1 MSDFPILDDF
11 SNAVQNPSLNGFRQ
25 QNIVYEKDGRQ
36 RIIEAPDHW
45 TWVYTPK
52 AEDPGAVPSVY
63 HRSPGMSI
71 SGGYI
76 PWHGGFEQEVQFVQG
91 QRYLG
96 RGAVVPTFQ
105 FTSGGNF
112 AQDIQFRFVVTDD
125 TGTEHPSDWMSSS
138 DPNWQGKQLEMLW
151 VFEPQR
157 SFMGKFRFECWVKW
171 GNTNGDMLFSSV
183 QMQRAPSDYRD
194 DIVTTIGSANDA
206 PTIASAS
213 TAAPTQPSRPTQPQ
227 METNMVLEID
237 MLDYIRGDGRVYD
250 VEFQFPGNTY
260 SSGVERMQTQIEGRR
275 FFHVKG
281 GPGAHE
287 HNWEELWYDNQ
298 YIWRG
303 TDISPNEQE
312 YYTTQTAGKYG
323 QQWLPRIVRVGDKHL
338 ANPLVTFRYKSNG
351 QNVPGKDPYHFGHWI
366 ELKKIHSSYKFES
379 GITLNDVIELWGY
392 LDDGGKPGI
401 NFERYFYGKGFG
413 LVGWMDPTKNWRSY
427 IKQTGVSGVTHLQR
441 KHVPTIQLPE
451 LPPLEGA
458 EPQAAPTPVLPVASD
473 AGWELN
479 KVQPVYEFINLRTLP
494 TVYSEKKA
502 KIEAAESLQYIHT
515 RGSSEQPDGVWYPIM
530 SQDKTT
536 FIAWVREDVIK
547 FEPFKP
553 AVESGASQPA
563 TVPSQPAVTPPQTT
577 ESAPITATA
586 TTSEGKHITIT
597 LKITAADGVDPDV
610 LKGQIASITIDSFE
624 VVDG

>member
-11 SNAVQNPSLNGFRQ
+11 SNAVHNPSLNGFRQ
-25 QNIVYEKDGRQ
+25 QAVVYEKDGRQ

-52 AEDPGAVPSVY
+52 TDDPGAVPSVY

-96 RGAVVPTFQ
+96 RGAIVPTFQ

-112 AQDIQFRFVVTDD
+112 SQDIQFRFVITDD
-125 TGTEHPSDWMSSS
+125 SGNNHTSDWLSSN
-138 DPNWQGKQLEMLW
+138 DPNWQGKQHEMLW

-171 GNTNGDMLFSSV
+171 GNTNGDMQFSAI

-194 DIVTTIGSANDA
+194 DIVAKIGSAGDVKA
-206 PTIASAS
+206 AAS
-213 TAAPTQPSRPTQPQ
+213 TATKPSKPTTSTQPQ
-227 METNMVLEID
+227 TETPMLLEID
-237 MLDYIRGDGRVYD
+237 ILDYIRGDGRVYD

-281 GPGAHE
+281 GPGANE

-298 YIWRG
+298 FIWRG
-303 TDISPNEQE
+303 TDISPNEEE
-312 YYTTQTAGKYG
+312 YYITQTEGQYG
-323 QQWLPRIVRVGDKHL
+323 QKWIPRIIRIGDKHL
-338 ANPLVTFRYKSNG
+338 AVPLVTFRYKSNG
-351 QNVPGKDPYHFGHWI
+351 QNVSGKDPYHFGHWI
-366 ELKKIHSSYKFES
+366 ELKKIHHSYKFES
-379 GITLNDVIELWGY
+379 GITLDDVVELWGY
-392 LDDGGKPGI
+392 LDDGGKPGL
-401 NFERYFYGKGFG
+401 NFERYFYAAGFG

-427 IKQTGVSGVTHLQR
+427 IKQTGVSGVTHLAR
-441 KHVPTIQLPE
+441 KRVPTIQLPE
-451 LPPLEGA
+451 LPPLEGV

-473 AGWELN
+473 EGWKLH
-479 KVQPVYEFINLRTLP
+479 KVHPVYQFINLRTLP
-494 TVYSEKKA
+494 TVHSDKKA
-502 KIEAAESLQYIHT
+502 KIEEQESLHYIHT

-530 SQDKTT
+530 SQDKKT
-536 FIAWVREDVIK
+536 FVAWVREDVIN
-547 FEPFKP
+547 FEAFSP
-553 AVESGASQPA
+553 AVEPAGSSQPSA
-563 TVPSQPAVTPPQTT
+563 APTKPGAAAPQTT
-577 ESAPITATA
+577 ASAPA
-586 TTSEGKHITIT
+586 TTSDGRHIKVT

-610 LKGQIASITIDSFE
+610 LKSQIASITVDSFE
-624 VVDG
+624 IVDG